1 MENQQDN
8 GPDIRKTVDDDKSI
22 LKKIQLLIPGFRG
35 YRQKEDIRAADEIL
49 RSEIGKIMIGAI
61 SSLNNSRQSAINF
74 NKFGALNF
82 IGNSI
87 SSVETLQG
95 DIVHGQ
101 QGYSGLVASVKV
113 TDDVLNKLYEYDYEY
128 VSKCKEIADLCS
140 KVENIGTMNDND
152 VLNSLNNIMTL
163 VNDAR
168 KVWTTRMETVEGIK
182 E

>member
-8 GPDIRKTVDDDKSI
+8 GPDIRKTVDEDRSI

-35 YRQKEDIRAADEIL
+35 YRQKEDIRTADEIL
-49 RSEIGKIMIGAI
+49 RSEIGKIMQTAI
-61 SSLNNSRQSAINF
+61 SSLKSSRQNAINLD
-74 NKFGALNF
+74 KFGPLNF

-101 QGYSGLVASVKV
+101 QGYSGLVASIKV

-128 VSKCKEIADLCS
+128 VSKCKQIAELCS
-140 KVENIGTMNDND
+140 RVEQIGTMNDND
-152 VLNSLNNIMTL
+152 VLNTLNDITTL

-168 KVWTTRMETVEGIK
+168 KVWATRMETVQGIK

>member
-1 MENQQDN
+1 MENHQN
-8 GPDIRKTVDDDKSI
+8 NEPDIRQTVDGDRSV
-22 LKKIQLLIPGFRG
+22 LKKIQLIIPGFRG

-49 RSEIGKIMIGAI
+49 RGEIGKIMTGALA
-61 SSLNNSRQSAINF
+61 SLNSSRQNAINF
-74 NKFGALNF
+74 NKFGSLNF
-82 IGNSI
+82 IGNAI

-128 VSKCKEIADLCS
+128 VSKCKQIADLCS
-140 KVENIGTMNDND
+140 GVENSGTVSDND
-152 VLNSLNNIMTL
+152 LLNALNNIMTL